1 MKNTYTKPN
10 LNTKYFDDL
19 FNSLPSMEGKTV
31 AITGTTSGLGFYA
44 AESVAK
50 LGAKLLLLN
59 RPSERADLSYAKL
72 SDSCSNGDLHKID
85 CDLQSFESVKSAFS
99 KVSEMCTDG
108 IDVLCNNAGVMALK
122 DKATIDGFD
131 VQMQTNHLS
140 HFLLTKLCMPLL
152 EKASQLRNESR
163 IVNHSSI
170 ARFQAKKLKEKFLE
184 KKGGNLGG
192 DGGNLILGGGRWERY
207 AQTKLANAAF
217 TACLHEKLQKSN
229 SKIRAM
235 VAHPGLAES
244 ALQSSTVEDGGMGS
258 VFPKYLM
265 KFGQSEKDG
274 TLGLLRCIADPKIN
288 SGSMVGPGLKGMK
301 GKAKS
306 FPLEPF
312 YDNPTVKNMLWI
324 KSCEAIGENFE
335 I

>member
-1 MKNTYTKPN
+1 MN
-10 LNTKYFDDL
+10 
-19 FNSLPSMEGKTV
+19 
-31 AITGTTSGLGFYA
+31 
-44 AESVAK
+44 
-50 LGAKLLLLN
+50 
-59 RPSERADLSYAKL
+59 
-72 SDSCSNGDLHKID
+72 
-85 CDLQSFESVKSAFS
+85 
-99 KVSEMCTDG
+99 
-108 IDVLCNNAGVMALK
+108 
-122 DKATIDGFD
+122 
-131 VQMQTNHLS
+131 
-140 HFLLTKLCMPLL
+140 
-152 EKASQLRNESR
+152 

-170 ARFQAKKLKEKFLE
+170 ARFQTKRLKEKFLE

-192 DGGNLILGGGRWERY
+192 DGGNLMFGGGRWERY

-217 TACLHEKLQKSN
+217 TACLHEKLQKNN

-244 ALQSSTVEDGGMGS
+244 DLQSTTVEDGGMGS
-258 VFPKYLM
+258 FFTKYLM

-306 FPLEPF
+306 FSLESF
-312 YDNPTVKNMLWI
+312 YDNPEVKSMLWA
-324 KSCEAIGENFE
+324 KSCEAIGESFE

>member
-1 MKNTYTKPN
+1 MKNSYTKPN
-10 LNTKYFDDL
+10 LKTKYFEDL
-19 FNSLPSMEGKTV
+19 FNSLPSMENKSV

-50 LGAKLLLLN
+50 LGARVLLLN
-59 RPSERADLSYAKL
+59 RPSDRAETSYAL
-72 SDSCSNGDLHKID
+72 LNDNCSNGDLHKVD
-85 CDLQSFESVKSAFS
+85 CDLQSFESVKSAS
-99 KVSEMCTDG
+99 LKVSEICTDG
-108 IDVLCNNAGVMALK
+108 LDVLCNNAGVMALK

-152 EKASQLRNESR
+152 DKASQLRNEAR

-170 ARFQAKKLKEKFLE
+170 ARTQAKKLKEKFFE

-192 DGGNLILGGGRWERY
+192 DKGSMIFGTGRWERY

-217 TACLHEKLQKSN
+217 TACLHEKLKN
-229 SKIRAM
+229 KNPKIKAM

-244 ALQSSTVEDGGMGS
+244 DLQSTTVEDGGLGS
-258 VFPKYLM
+258 LFTKYMM

-288 SGSMVGPGLKGMK
+288 SGSIVGPGLKGAK

-306 FPLEPF
+306 FPLESF
-312 YDNPTVKNMLWI
+312 YDNEETKNLLWT
-324 KSCEAIGENFE
+324 KSCEAISENFE

>member
-59 RPSERADLSYAKL
+59 RPSERADLSYTKL

-140 HFLLTKLCMPLL
+140 HFLLTKLCIPLL

-244 ALQSSTVEDGGMGS
+244 DLQSTTVEDGGMGS
-258 VFPKYLM
+258 FFTKYLM

-306 FPLEPF
+306 FSLESF
-312 YDNPTVKNMLWI
+312 YDNPEVKTMLWA
-324 KSCEAIGENFE
+324 KSCEAIGESFE